1 MFTLEICLDSV
12 ESAIIAQEAGADRV
26 ELCANLLEGGTSP
39 SYGMIKAVRENIS
52 IELAVMIRPR
62 GGDFCY
68 SDAEFAIMKE
78 DILIAKKLGVNCVVF
93 GILLPTGDIDIP
105 RTSQLVTLAKPMQVT
120 FHRAFDVA
128 RDPFQALE
136 DIISTGIDRLL
147 TSGQAPKAIEG
158 KELIKALVLKAKK
171 RISIMAGSGVNPEN
185 RDELLQYC
193 EVKELHLTAKKF
205 VDGDMHYRP
214 EKISMSSCKVNSEYQ
229 KSIADY
235 QIITKMRKSST
246 F

>member
-26 ELCANLLEGGTSP
+26 ELCANLLEGGTCP
-39 SYGMIKAVRENIS
+39 SYGMIKQVRANID
-52 IELAVMIRPR
+52 IDLAVMIRPR
-62 GGDFCY
+62 AGDFCY
-68 SDAEFAIMKE
+68 SDAEFTVMKE
-78 DILIAKKLGVNCVVF
+78 DIIIAKKLGANCLVF
-93 GILLPTGDIDIP
+93 GILLPSGDIDIE
-105 RTSQLVTLAKPMQVT
+105 RTSELVSLAKPLPVT
-120 FHRAFDVA
+120 FHRAFDHA
-128 RDPFQALE
+128 RQPLQALE
-136 DIISTGIDRLL
+136 DVISTGAKRLL

-158 KELIKALVLKAKK
+158 KELIKALVLKAQN